1 MEQKNLN
8 KALDIVSKLITGEE
22 MCETG
27 SNAALYQ
34 EYNTNAEVYDIV
46 QMTLKKMNLY
56 VYEYRNK
63 LFISP
68 GENNSVFGYSNEELR
83 KEIGV
88 KVNKELYLCYFII
101 YNTITEF
108 YTDSNSFSYAE
119 FARIEDVIKNVDVSI
134 TGILDK
140 SKGLIMDEIEE
151 NSFKQIALL
160 WDGLPVTS
168 MEDTTGMRA
177 ARNSKTG
184 YVKLVFNYLVR
195 QELFVEAQARYYPTD
210 RFRALVENYFDE
222 FRGRLAEIMSA
233 KEEEHAAD

>member
-195 QELFVEAQARYYPTD
+195 QELFVEAQTRYYPTD

-222 FRGRLAEIMSA
+222 FRGRLAEIMNA

>member
-1 MEQKNLN
+1 
-8 KALDIVSKLITGEE
+8 

-27 SNAALYQ
+27 ANAALYQ

-56 VYEYRNK
+56 VYEYKNR
-63 LFISP
+63 LFMSP
-68 GENNSVFGYSNEELR
+68 GENNTVFGYSNEQLR
-83 KEIGV
+83 REIGV

-108 YTDSNSFSYAE
+108 YTDTNSFSYAE
-119 FARIEDVIKNVDVSI
+119 FARIEDIIKNMDASI
-134 TGILDK
+134 SGILDK
-140 SKGLIMDEIEE
+140 TKGLIMDEIEE

-160 WDGLPVTS
+160 WDSLPVTS
-168 MEDTTGMRA
+168 MEDTSGMRA

-184 YVKLVFNYLVR
+184 YVKMVFNYLVR
-195 QELFVEAQARYYPTD
+195 QELFAESQGRYYPTD

-222 FRGRLAEIMSA
+222 FRGRLAEIMNT

>member
-27 SNAALYQ
+27 ANAALYQ

-56 VYEYRNK
+56 VYEYKNR
-63 LFISP
+63 LFMSP
-68 GENNSVFGYSNEELR
+68 GENNTVFGYSNEQLR
-83 KEIGV
+83 REIGV

-108 YTDSNSFSYAE
+108 YTDTNSFSYAE
-119 FARIEDVIKNVDVSI
+119 FARIEDIIKNMDASI
-134 TGILDK
+134 SGILDK
-140 SKGLIMDEIEE
+140 TKGLIMDEIEE

-160 WDGLPVTS
+160 WDSLPVTS
-168 MEDTTGMRA
+168 MEDTSGMRA

-184 YVKLVFNYLVR
+184 YVKMVFNYLVR
-195 QELFVEAQARYYPTD
+195 QELFAESQGRYYPTD
-210 RFRALVENYFDE
+210 HFRALVENYFDE
-222 FRGRLAEIMSA
+222 FRGRLAEIMNT